1 MRITES
7 KLRRIIRSVIR
18 ESAYDDYE
26 SATAAYDADPH
37 NLDAYD
43 AMRDAESLD
52 REEALAHDSSLPT
65 HDTYTSISQQAM
77 DICDELGLECSDHI
91 MSAIEDDL
99 HHGVSYQNA
108 KRNAEQREHD
118 VLRGRY

>member
-43 AMRDAESLD
+43 AMRDAEALD

-65 HDTYTSISQQAM
+65 HDTYTSDESLCAKYDVPCTENNI
-77 DICDELGLECSDHI
+77 DII
-91 MSAIEDDL
+91 
-99 HHGVSYQNA
+99 
-108 KRNAEQREHD
+108 KRNERQGRDPHTE
-118 VLRGRY
+118 LRMRGDL